1 MLQVFIADTVCSNL
15 SEPLS
20 GTRQTNQRAELTAI
34 QRALEIAP
42 RNRSVTIYTDSNYS
56 IKCVTE
62 WFVKWRANGWL
73 NASKKPVENKDLIEK
88 ILTLIEQRKNMSQEI
103 SSINKVEFVWV
114 KGHATNEGNIA
125 ADELAVAGAR
135 EAREMIANPDFDEP

>member
-1 MLQVFIADTVCSNL
+1 M

-20 GTRQTNQRAELTAI
+20 GTRQTNQRAELTAL

-42 RNRSVTIYTDSNYS
+42 RNRPVKIYTDSNYS

-62 WFVKWRANGWL
+62 WYIKWRQNGWL
-73 NASKKPVENKDLIEK
+73 NSTKKPVENKDLIEK
-88 ILTLIEQRKNMSQEI
+88 VLSLIEQRRNMSQEY

-135 EAREMIANPDFDEP
+135 EARELLADANLEEP